1 MIQRI
6 QTVFLLIAIVLISFM
21 FFAPLA
27 NFTDAHG
34 KVYEMIYNRFYSVG
48 NSPEKYSEK
57 LNMFIYLIMAI
68 IGVLIITLLSYKK
81 RIIQIRLCT
90 VSILLM
96 VFLEIVVIFYFYQI
110 KNMIGGTSAPGWGLI
125 FPIASAAFTYLA
137 MRAITK
143 DEALVRSLDRLR

>member
-6 QTVFLLIAIVLISFM
+6 QTVFLLVAIALISCM

-27 NFTDAHG
+27 NFTDTHG
-34 KVYEMIYNRFYSVG
+34 RVYEMVYNRFYSVG

-68 IGVLIITLLSYKK
+68 IGVLVFTLLSYKK

-110 KNMIGGTSAPGWGLI
+110 KNTIGGTSAPGWGLI
-125 FPIASAAFTYLA
+125 FPVASAAFTYLA
-137 MRAITK
+137 MRAISK